1 MFKIGGNTFCY
12 KKYMDRGVF
21 FINDFFNNS
30 GSIHTFQNFQ
40 EIFQVQTN
48 FLQYQSIIQSI
59 RHYLDSLSLS
69 HKATNLKNPV
79 RPDIMRSILLQD
91 RGCRNIYDSFC
102 VKKVLPNARLKWENE
117 IISHHINWKMVY
129 QLPFKIS
136 KDSKLQWFQY
146 RINNRILGT
155 NYLLKKMGIKG
166 NDSCTFCGSSP
177 ETLSH
182 LFWDCDIVKN
192 FWKNIQD
199 WVNQTCPF
207 IRLELS
213 KQDAILGNL
222 KHSVAISNIILIARL
237 HIYQNKMKLDR
248 PSIQSFKKNV
258 SLLFA
263 TEKYNAIKQLN
274 IDKFNATWGLFA
286 ALS

>member
-1 MFKIGGNTFCY
+1 
-12 KKYMDRGVF
+12 
-21 FINDFFNNS
+21 
-30 GSIHTFQNFQ
+30 
-40 EIFQVQTN
+40 
-48 FLQYQSIIQSI
+48 
-59 RHYLDSLSLS
+59 
-69 HKATNLKNPV
+69 
-79 RPDIMRSILLQD
+79 
-91 RGCRNIYDSFC
+91 
-102 VKKVLPNARLKWENE
+102 
-117 IISHHINWKMVY
+117 MVY

-155 NYLLKKMGIKG
+155 NYLLKKKKGIKG

-237 HIYQNKMKLDR
+237 HIYQNKMKLDC
-248 PSIQSFKKNV
+248 PSIQSF
-258 SLLFA
+258 
-263 TEKYNAIKQLN
+263 
-274 IDKFNATWGLFA
+274 
-286 ALS
+286 